1 MKEDFQT
8 VECHAAK
15 SMERS
20 FSETLLAKE
29 KELKYIAS
37 PEKVY
42 VTCEWNRKTNSNN
55 AGKRRC

>member
-15 SMERS
+15 LMERS
-20 FSETLLAKE
+20 FSEILLAKE

-37 PEKVY
+37 PEKVH
-42 VTCEWNRKTNSNN
+42 VTCEWKRKTTSDN
-55 AGKRRC
+55 AG